1 MAFKMKGINS
11 LTNNSLS
18 KQVRRGSSP
27 LFETDP
33 SFKEMSEEIEITNS
47 VKDLQGNDFATERT
61 ITTPGDRKVEEKA
74 SSNQAFLDSFAPEFA
89 KAKEEGFEGTLPE
102 YIKRKEEKIGYK
114 GKKIDQVR
122 DYTSGLITKEG
133 DEFENRFFKQRK
145 GWADGYS
152 DEAFEMGD
160 FLAAR
165 LNEGFDEDQWGKR
178 PHGAGSGDPKKYIT
192 ENEAMEYYRKFNNP
206 DQPNRGITGDKKAR
220 KTWIN
225 NYFNWRKQRGL
236 PEVSMSY
243 QKGYKPTSYKNTEN
257 KGKNWRNKN

>member
-1 MAFKMKGINS
+1 MGFKMKGINS

-18 KQVRRGSSP
+18 KQVKRSSSP

-33 SFKEMSEEIEITNS
+33 SFEDMSKEIEITNS

-61 ITTPGDRKVEEKA
+61 ITTGGKKVEERA
-74 SSNQAFLDSFAPEFA
+74 SSDQAFLDSFAPEFA
-89 KAKEEGFEGTLPE
+89 KAKEGGFPGTLPE
-102 YIKRKEEKIGYK
+102 YIKQKEIDAGYAGSK
-114 GKKIDQVR
+114 VDQVR
-122 DYTSGLITKEG
+122 DYTSGLITREGKEW
-133 DEFENRFFKQRK
+133 ENRFFKEREGGEK
-145 GWADGYS
+145 
-152 DEAFEMGD
+152 DEAFLMGD

-165 LNEGFDEDQWGKR
+165 LNQGMDEDKWGTR
-178 PHGAGSGDPKKYIT
+178 ASGRGSGDTNRYIT
-192 ENEAMEYYRKFNNP
+192 ENEAMEMFRKYNNP
-206 DQPNRGITGDKKAR
+206 DQPKKGITGDKKAR

-243 QKGYKPTSYKNTEN
+243 QKDYEPTTYGNNEN